1 MTRALPQ
8 LLALRRTRE
17 QQAAAQLQRVM
28 ARHREQEELLARME
42 VREKETE
49 VAVATH
55 IAQLYRQCVNIS
67 LSRADLDLLAAK
79 VDGQY
84 ALEAEMHAAVLAAG
98 KDLAAIAAEAEAA
111 RKVMLER
118 SRNVQKLDLIVD
130 NLRAEAER
138 AAEIIAESEAERPS
152 IPPCPPEAI
161 FP

>member
-1 MTRALPQ
+1 MSRALPQ

-17 QQAAAQLQRVM
+17 QQAAAQLQRAV

-49 VAVATH
+49 MAVATQ
-55 IAQLYRQCVNIS
+55 IAHLYRQCVNLR
-67 LSRADLDLLAAK
+67 LSRADLDLLMAK

-84 ALEAEMHAAVLAAG
+84 ALEAEMHAAVVAAG
-98 KDLAAIAAEAEAA
+98 KELAAIAAEVEAA
-111 RKVMLER
+111 RKLMLER

-130 NLRAEAER
+130 TLRVEAER
-138 AAEIIAESEAERPS
+138 AAEVTAEAEAERPQA
-152 IPPCPPEAI
+152 PPGAA